1 MLRASLFHRRR
12 QVAGQSS
19 HSNTSIT
26 APVSSRVV
34 TVRFIC
40 IGGQFRPGS
49 VSMLLQRLQ
58 CPSAISQLLP
68 LPSYDRSVT
77 ARRYSCL
84 PARPASRPLPA
95 KSRRQGN
102 RWFRG
107 RCPPWLGGSQTA
119 EAATKST
126 YTGSLDSALERP
138 PSHPLPTPGRTKARV
153 SGPWSVILV
162 SIASILCRGST
173 NASALR
179 WDQTDLQTAAKTIPR
194 ARKLLNQ

>member
-1 MLRASLFHRRR
+1 MSEAIKSVDPRFGPHAIKRQPMLRASLFHRRR

-26 APVSSRVV
+26 APVSSRLV

-58 CPSAISQLLP
+58 CPLAISQLLP

-84 PARPASRPLPA
+84 PTRPASRQLRA
-95 KSRRQGN
+95 KRRREGSRLVWR
-102 RWFRG
+102 
-107 RCPPWLGGSQTA
+107 RCPPWVGGNQTA
-119 EAATKST
+119 EAVTKPT

-138 PSHPLPTPGRTKARV
+138 PCHPCPHLGEQRP
-153 SGPWSVILV
+153 
-162 SIASILCRGST
+162 
-173 NASALR
+173 ASAGLGR
-179 WDQTDLQTAAKTIPR
+179 WCL
-194 ARKLLNQ
+194 